1 MDLTDPVHP
10 DCAPSMSY
18 QIPVS
23 APLRQIQYLPAY
35 MHVPARDRTSTGQ
48 GPGHLMNFSSPPI
61 PSQIHNSSTVPLLQ
75 SFSSLHMI
83 PQSASETW
91 HHRVSTNHYTTSCPL
106 PPAPTNSIN
115 NFMNN
120 TYTPIVS
127 PPIPLFNY
135 LQSPVL
141 VPPALTCTPSRMGSP
156 HLIDHVPSR
165 IVHQPRPHQIVDLD
179 RISLV
184 SINFHNDLHSAPAIM
199 ADFPRDNYR
208 MTQSRPPTIR
218 PVLQWFPGPMHP
230 PTEQQY
236 PLYYANP
243 PYSFPY
249 TLPPESSHSDTPCF
263 EIEYSSIHST
273 FLATI
278 KDLDSLKD
286 RKSWVK

>member
-18 QIPVS
+18 QTPVS
-23 APLRQIQYLPAY
+23 APLHQIQHLPAY

-48 GPGHLMNFSSPPI
+48 GLGHLMNFSSPPI
-61 PSQIHNSSTVPLLQ
+61 PSQIHNSSTVPSLQ

-91 HHRVSTNHYTTSCPL
+91 HHHVPTNHYTTSQPL

-115 NFMNN
+115 NLMNN

-141 VPPALTCTPSRMGSP
+141 VPPALTCTPSCMGSP

-165 IVHQPRPHQIVDLD
+165 IVHQPQPHQIVDLD
-179 RISLV
+179 C
-184 SINFHNDLHSAPAIM
+184 
-199 ADFPRDNYR
+199 
-208 MTQSRPPTIR
+208 
-218 PVLQWFPGPMHP
+218 PMHP

-243 PYSFPY
+243 PYPFPY
-249 TLPPESSHSDTPCF
+249 TLPPESSHSDTPRF
-263 EIEYSSIHST
+263 KIEYSSIHSM

-286 RKSWVK
+286 RKSWVKWNEGVWQAVANGFVLGHICDKPPLGSP